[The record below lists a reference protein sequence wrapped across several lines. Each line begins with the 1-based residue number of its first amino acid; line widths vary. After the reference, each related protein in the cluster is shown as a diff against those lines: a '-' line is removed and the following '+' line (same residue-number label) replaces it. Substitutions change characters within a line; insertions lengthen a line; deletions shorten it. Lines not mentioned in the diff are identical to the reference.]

1 MLLLT
6 TQTPYTYFH
15 PLSKRQ
21 ACQLKQIKEK
31 WLLFQTACLWVGFV
45 SGNPDAIPRET
56 GVYIWTTVLIDSC
69 FFCWLC
75 SFVSLWNNN
84 KT

>member
-15 PLSKRQ
+15 PLSKHQ

-31 WLLFQTACLWVGFV
+31 M
-45 SGNPDAIPRET
+45 
-56 GVYIWTTVLIDSC
+56 TVTSD
-69 FFCWLC
+69 
-75 SFVSLWNNN
+75 
-84 KT
+84 

>member
-6 TQTPYTYFH
+6 TQTPYTYSH

-31 WLLFQTACLWVGFV
+31 WQLFQTEFWWVGFV
-45 SGNPDAIPRET
+45 SGILDAIQRET
-56 GVYIWTTVLIDSC
+56 GAYTLTTVLIDSC
-69 FFCWLC
+69 
-75 SFVSLWNNN
+75 
-84 KT
+84 

>member
-6 TQTPYTYFH
+6 TQTPYTYSH

-45 SGNPDAIPRET
+45 SGIPDAIPRET
-56 GVYIWTTVLIDSC
+56 GVYILTTVLIDSH

>member
-56 GVYIWTTVLIDSC
+56 GAYILTTVLIDSC
-69 FFCWLC
+69 FFCWLY
-75 SFVSLWNNN
+75 SFVSLWNNH